1 MIDKHKIYEMQELL
15 DKYVLY
21 NLEFRKLGDNAN
33 GELELLLKTETDTD
47 KVSVFKSM
55 NHTSKH
61 DYLKLSEE
69 QARKMYFKFDRE
81 ENIVDLDIVA
91 IVVRTSDINIPAG
104 RYTLKTLDELTKA
117 QDLEE
122 RPKSDFE
129 DGIVYLIVENSVGC
143 NLYDGV
149 YTFSKENCG
158 LLDDLEKKY
167 EKETDELLKN
177 NLKLILD
184 YQKNCEELLM

>member
-1 MIDKHKIYEMQELL
+1 MIDKNKIYEMQELL

-21 NLEFRKLGDNAN
+21 NLEFRKIGDNAN
-33 GELELLLKTETDTD
+33 GELELLLKTDAD
-47 KVSVFKSM
+47 KVSVFKSIQ
-55 NHTSKH
+55 HTSKH

-81 ENIVDLDIVA
+81 EAIVDLDIVA

-122 RPKSDFE
+122 RPESDFE

-143 NLYDGV
+143 DLYDGV
-149 YTFSKENCG
+149 YTFSKENHG
-158 LLDDLEKKY
+158 LLEDLEKKY
-167 EKETDELLKN
+167 EQETDELLKS

>member
-1 MIDKHKIYEMQELL
+1 MIDKNKIYEMQELL

-33 GELELLLKTETDTD
+33 GELELLLKTDAD
-47 KVSVFKSM
+47 KVSVFKSIQ
-55 NHTSKH
+55 HTSKH

-81 ENIVDLDIVA
+81 EAIVDLDIVA

-122 RPKSDFE
+122 RPESDFE

-143 NLYDGV
+143 DLYDGV
-149 YTFSKENCG
+149 YTFSKENHG
-158 LLDDLEKKY
+158 LLEDLEKKY
-167 EKETDELLKN
+167 EQETDELLKS

>member
-1 MIDKHKIYEMQELL
+1 MIDKNKIYEMQELL

-21 NLEFRKLGDNAN
+21 NLEFRKIGDNAN
-33 GELELLLKTETDTD
+33 GELELLLKTDAD
-47 KVSVFKSM
+47 KVSVFKSIQ
-55 NHTSKH
+55 HTSKR

-69 QARKMYFKFDRE
+69 EARKMYFKFDRE
-81 ENIVDLDIVA
+81 EAIVDLDIVA

-104 RYTLKTLDELTKA
+104 RYTLKTLDELTKS

>member
-1 MIDKHKIYEMQELL
+1 M
-15 DKYVLY
+15 
-21 NLEFRKLGDNAN
+21 
-33 GELELLLKTETDTD
+33 
-47 KVSVFKSM
+47 
-55 NHTSKH
+55 
-61 DYLKLSEE
+61 
-69 QARKMYFKFDRE
+69 
-81 ENIVDLDIVA
+81 DLDIVA

-143 NLYDGV
+143 DLYDGV
-149 YTFSKENCG
+149 YTFSKENHG
-158 LLDDLEKKY
+158 LLEDLEKKY
-167 EKETDELLKN
+167 EQETDELLKN

>member
-1 MIDKHKIYEMQELL
+1 MFDKNKIYEMQELL

-21 NLEFRKLGDNAN
+21 NLEFRKLGNNAN
-33 GELELLLKTETDTD
+33 GELELLLKTGTD
-47 KVSVFKSM
+47 KVSVFRSV

-69 QARKMYFKFDRE
+69 QAKKVCFKFDRE

-91 IVVRTSDINIPAG
+91 IVVRISDINIPAG

-143 NLYDGV
+143 DLYDGV
-149 YTFSKENCG
+149 YTFSKENHG
-158 LLDDLEKKY
+158 LLEDLEKKY
-167 EKETDELLKN
+167 EQETDELLKN

>member
-1 MIDKHKIYEMQELL
+1 MIDKNKTYEMQELL

-33 GELELLLKTETDTD
+33 GELELLLKTDAD

-69 QARKMYFKFDRE
+69 QAKRMYFKFDRE
-81 ENIVDLDIVA
+81 EAIVDLDIVV
-91 IVVRTSDINIPAG
+91 IVVKTSDINIPAG

-117 QDLEE
+117 QDLED
-122 RPKSDFE
+122 RPESDFE

-143 NLYDGV
+143 DLYDGV
-149 YTFSKENCG
+149 YTFSKENHG
-158 LLDDLEKKY
+158 LLEDLEKKY
-167 EKETDELLKN
+167 EQETDELLKS

>member
-1 MIDKHKIYEMQELL
+1 MFDKNKIYEMQELL

-21 NLEFRKLGDNAN
+21 NLEFRKLGNNAN
-33 GELELLLKTETDTD
+33 GELELLLKTGTD
-47 KVSVFKSM
+47 KVSVFRSV

-69 QARKMYFKFDRE
+69 KAKKVCFKFDRE

-143 NLYDGV
+143 DLYDGV
-149 YTFSKENCG
+149 YTFSKENHG
-158 LLDDLEKKY
+158 LLEDLEKKY
-167 EKETDELLKN
+167 EQETDELLKN